1 MSAFIEQ
8 LPKVELHLHIEGSL
22 EPELVFALARRNGI
36 TLNYADESALRAAY
50 DFDDLQSFLDIYYA
64 GMSVLQTEQDFFDM
78 THAYLQRAH
87 RENVRHTE
95 IFFDP
100 QAHTDRGVP
109 FSVVITGIHRALEQ
123 ARHDWGMSS
132 RLIMSFLRHLPEA
145 SAIDTLRQAEPFHA
159 WLTGVGLDSAER
171 GNPPEKFRRAYA
183 LAREQGYRLVAHAGE
198 EGPPQYIRDALE
210 LLGVERIDHGVAAIA
225 DDALMAELAER
236 RVPLTV
242 CPLSNLRL
250 RVVNAMA
257 EHPMQKLLQAGLCVT
272 VNSDD
277 PAYFG
282 GYMNANYQA
291 LQDGLGMSDGELL
304 RLAMNG
310 VEACWLS
317 PEEKTLLL
325 HDIQAHGEKFGVR
338 AFDG

>member
-50 DFDDLQSFLDIYYA
+50 DFHDLQSFLDIYYA

-78 THAYLQRAH
+78 TYAYLQRAH
-87 RENVRHTE
+87 GEHVRHTE

-123 ARHDWGMSS
+123 ARHEWGMSS
-132 RLIMSFLRHLPEA
+132 RLIMSFLRHLPEE
-145 SAIDTLRQAEPFHA
+145 SAIETLRQAEPFHPF
-159 WLTGVGLDSAER
+159 LTGVGLDSAEK
-171 GNPPEKFRRAYA
+171 GNPPEKFRRVYA

-198 EGPPQYIRDALE
+198 EGPPQYIRDALA
-210 LLGVERIDHGVAAIA
+210 LLQVERIDHGVAAIE
-225 DDALMAELAER
+225 DPALMDELAEAR
-236 RVPLTV
+236 IPLTV
-242 CPLSNLRL
+242 CPLSNLKL
-250 RVVNAMA
+250 KVVNSMA
-257 EHPMQKLLQAGLCVT
+257 DHPMARLLQAGLCVT

-282 GYMNANYQA
+282 GYMNANYLA
-291 LQDGLGMSDGELL
+291 LQRGLGMSDAELL
-304 RLAMNG
+304 QLALNG

-317 PEEKTLLL
+317 PEEKALLMR
-325 HDIQAHGEKFGVR
+325 DIRAHGEQYGIYPVR
-338 AFDG
+338 

>member
-36 TLNYADESALRAAY
+36 TLDYPDESALRAAY
-50 DFDDLQSFLDIYYA
+50 DFDDLQSFLNIYYA

-78 THAYLQRAH
+78 AHAYLARAH
-87 RENVRHTE
+87 GENVRHVE

-109 FSVVITGIHRALEQ
+109 FSVVITGLHRALEQ

-132 RLIMSFLRHLPEA
+132 RLILSFLRHLPEA
-145 SAIDTLRQAEPFHA
+145 SAIDTLRQAEPFRH
-159 WLTGVGLDSAER
+159 WLAGVGLDSAEQ
-171 GNPPEKFRRAYA
+171 GNPPEKFVRAYA

-210 LLGVERIDHGVAAIA
+210 LLRVERIDHGVAAIE
-225 DDALMAELAER
+225 DPALMDELAAAR
-236 RVPLTV
+236 IPLTV
-242 CPLSNLRL
+242 CPLSNLKL
-250 RVVNAMA
+250 KVVDSMA
-257 EHPMQKLLQAGLCVT
+257 DHPMAKLLQAGLCVT

-282 GYMNANYQA
+282 GYMNANFLA
-291 LQDGLGMSDGELL
+291 LQQGLGMTDRELL
-304 RLAMNG
+304 QLALNG
-310 VEACWLS
+310 VEASWLS
-317 PEEKTLLL
+317 PEEKTLLMR
-325 HDIQAHGEKFGVR
+325 DIRAHGEKFGVYT
-338 AFDG
+338 GTG